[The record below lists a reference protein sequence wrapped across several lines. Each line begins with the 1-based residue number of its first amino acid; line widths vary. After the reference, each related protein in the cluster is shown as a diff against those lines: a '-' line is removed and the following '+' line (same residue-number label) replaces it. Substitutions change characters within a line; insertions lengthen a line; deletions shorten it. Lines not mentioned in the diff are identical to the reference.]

1 MKVNILGTKYDISL
15 KSPSEDEALD
25 RCDGYCD
32 KTTHQIVVTT
42 QNGDLGNF
50 SDYQKK
56 CLRHEIIH
64 AFMFE
69 SGLAENWEHKTI
81 GQEETK
87 QRLIQEVNEGEEAL
101 ALAVC
106 NKVNRDTKLA
116 KVYIDQTFKSVS
128 ASCEFFYTDMESL
141 KNNVEYTLVILGM
154 VRSAYY
160 NAREEFV
167 E

>member
-1 MKVNILGTKYDISL
+1 MILEAVGSLGYKPTVDDDGDISVRYQM
-15 KSPSEDEALD
+15 KNIFFMTGSEEEQ
-25 RCDGYCD
+25 Y
-32 KTTHQIVVTT
+32 VTAILP
-42 QNGDLGNF
+42 QF
-50 SDYQKK
+50 
-56 CLRHEIIH
+56 
-64 AFMFE
+64 
-69 SGLAENWEHKTI
+69 
-81 GQEETK
+81 
-87 QRLIQEVNEGEEAL
+87 QEVNEGEEAL

>member
-1 MKVNILGTKYDISL
+1 MILEAVGSLGYKPTVDDDGDICVRYQMKNIFFMTG
-15 KSPSEDEALD
+15 SEEEQ
-25 RCDGYCD
+25 Y
-32 KTTHQIVVTT
+32 VTAILP
-42 QNGDLGNF
+42 QF
-50 SDYQKK
+50 
-56 CLRHEIIH
+56 
-64 AFMFE
+64 
-69 SGLAENWEHKTI
+69 
-81 GQEETK
+81 
-87 QRLIQEVNEGEEAL
+87 QEVNEGEEAL

>member
-1 MKVNILGTKYDISL
+1 MILEAVGSLSYKPTVDDDGDICVRYQMKNIFFMTG
-15 KSPSEDEALD
+15 SEEEQ
-25 RCDGYCD
+25 Y
-32 KTTHQIVVTT
+32 VTAILP
-42 QNGDLGNF
+42 QF
-50 SDYQKK
+50 
-56 CLRHEIIH
+56 
-64 AFMFE
+64 
-69 SGLAENWEHKTI
+69 
-81 GQEETK
+81 
-87 QRLIQEVNEGEEAL
+87 QEVNEGEEAL

>member
-1 MKVNILGTKYDISL
+1 MILEAVGSLGYKPTMDDDGDICVRYQMKNIFFMTG
-15 KSPSEDEALD
+15 SEEEQ
-25 RCDGYCD
+25 Y
-32 KTTHQIVVTT
+32 VTAILP
-42 QNGDLGNF
+42 QF
-50 SDYQKK
+50 
-56 CLRHEIIH
+56 
-64 AFMFE
+64 
-69 SGLAENWEHKTI
+69 
-81 GQEETK
+81 
-87 QRLIQEVNEGEEAL
+87 QEVNEGEEAL

>member
-81 GQEETK
+81 GQEETTVDWIA
-87 QRLIQEVNEGEEAL
+87 IQLPKIIEAVKAAN
-101 ALAVC
+101 AL
-106 NKVNRDTKLA
+106 
-116 KVYIDQTFKSVS
+116 
-128 ASCEFFYTDMESL
+128 
-141 KNNVEYTLVILGM
+141 
-154 VRSAYY
+154 
-160 NAREEFV
+160 
-167 E
+167 

>member
-1 MKVNILGTKYDISL
+1 MILEAVGSLGYKPTVDDDGDICVRYQMKNIFFMTGLEEEQY
-15 KSPSEDEALD
+15 
-25 RCDGYCD
+25 
-32 KTTHQIVVTT
+32 VTAILP
-42 QNGDLGNF
+42 QF
-50 SDYQKK
+50 
-56 CLRHEIIH
+56 
-64 AFMFE
+64 
-69 SGLAENWEHKTI
+69 
-81 GQEETK
+81 
-87 QRLIQEVNEGEEAL
+87 QEVNEGEEAL

>member
-1 MKVNILGTKYDISL
+1 MILEAVGSLGYKPTVDDDGDICVRYQMKNIFFMTG
-15 KSPSEDEALD
+15 SEEEQ
-25 RCDGYCD
+25 Y
-32 KTTHQIVVTT
+32 VTAILP
-42 QNGDLGNF
+42 QF
-50 SDYQKK
+50 
-56 CLRHEIIH
+56 
-64 AFMFE
+64 
-69 SGLAENWEHKTI
+69 
-81 GQEETK
+81 
-87 QRLIQEVNEGEEAL
+87 QEVNEGEEAL

-141 KNNVEYTLVILGM
+141 KNNVGYTLVILGM